1 MGSYQEFTT
10 PPLRSSGQKC
20 IQDSQNPINTPIK
33 IKKRGG
39 GWNKKGRKK
48 EKDKIR

>member
-33 IKKRGG
+33 IKKKGG
-39 GWNKKGRKK
+39 GAEIKREEKKK
-48 EKDKIR
+48 KIR

>member
-10 PPLRSSGQKC
+10 PLLRSSGQKC
-20 IQDSQNPINTPIK
+20 IQDSQNLINTPIK
-33 IKKRGG
+33 IKKGG
-39 GWNKKGRKK
+39 AEIKREEKK